1 MRNRLSNTVFLVL
14 PLVAMPTLVHAIAS
28 VQSGDWTDP
37 ATWGGAVPGS
47 TEDAVIRAGHTVT
60 VTTALPRAGAQVD
73 AGATLVIA
81 EMGRLDICVGCIFSN
96 SGTVEVGGELVLGE
110 DSSGATYKNWSSFT
124 IHAGGSLRITR
135 NATFEN
141 ALATLTNDGHITN
154 NGTLKNVLNG
164 SSTLVNHGTIDN
176 NGILLNDVEMTNT
189 GTITVGLVDIDLGLF
204 SSSYHFVSD
213 GGTVT
218 TYPGSIWTS
227 QEIFRMTNS
236 AVFYNH
242 GSFRTTGGIHHIE
255 SNSAFHNY
263 AEVGG
268 ASSLTAYDGGKFYK
282 YCGATQNT
290 VFGAVVDVCADTLF
304 RSGFEEE

>member
-1 MRNRLSNTVFLVL
+1 MRNRLSQTIFIVL
-14 PLVAMPTLVHAIAS
+14 PIVAMPMLVHAAAS
-28 VQSGDWTDP
+28 VQSGDWADP

-47 TEDAVIRAGHTVT
+47 TEDAVIRAAHTVT
-60 VTTALPRAGAQVD
+60 VTTAPPRAGAQVN
-73 AGATLVIA
+73 AGGTLVIA
-81 EMGRLDICVGCIFSN
+81 ETGRLEICVGCIFSN

-110 DSSGATYKNWSSFT
+110 DSSGATYKNWAPFT
-124 IHAGGSLRITR
+124 IHPGGSLVVTR
-135 NATFEN
+135 NATLEN
-141 ALATLTNDGHITN
+141 ALSTLTNDGHITN
-154 NGTLKNVLNG
+154 NGTLKNALNG
-164 SSTLVNHGTIDN
+164 SSTLINHGTIDN

-242 GSFRTTGGIHHIE
+242 GSFRTTGGIHHIVG
-255 SNSAFHNY
+255 NSSFHNY
-263 AEVGG
+263 HEVGG
-268 ASSLTAYDGGKFYK
+268 ATSLSAYDGGTFYT

-290 VFGAVVDVCADTLF
+290 VFGTVVDVCADTLF
-304 RSGFEEE
+304 ESGFE